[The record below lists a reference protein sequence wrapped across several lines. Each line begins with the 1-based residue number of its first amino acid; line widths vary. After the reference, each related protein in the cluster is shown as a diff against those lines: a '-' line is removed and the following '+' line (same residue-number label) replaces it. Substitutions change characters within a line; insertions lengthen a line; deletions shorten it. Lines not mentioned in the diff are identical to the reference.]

1 MGIPEMKSIKEELQD
16 KFLENK
22 IEILKADVISKE
34 KAMSEIQ
41 GEIELMRQARQFLLS
56 FSENLRDKVKERLE
70 SIVNTAL
77 KAVFT
82 DEQNEFKIIPRQTK
96 NGVMYDLFGVTNGKI
111 TPLQDSNA
119 GGLLDIVAMALQIAF
134 LRLFSNRLRQTM
146 ILDEPFKNLD
156 KRRIVLACQWLKL
169 VSVEFEIQFIIVTHL
184 DDLIENAD
192 KVFRFVKVAGETQ
205 VR

>member
-1 MGIPEMKSIKEELQD
+1 MKAIKEELSD

-22 IEILKADVISKE
+22 IEILKSDVASKE
-34 KAMSEIQ
+34 RQMQEIV
-41 GEIELMRQARQFLLS
+41 EELEMVRQARQFLLS

-77 KAVFT
+77 KAVFV
-82 DEQNEFKIIPRQTK
+82 DEQNEFKIIPKQTK
-96 NGVMYDLFGVTNGKI
+96 NGIVYDLFGVTNGLI

-119 GGLLDIVAMALQIAF
+119 GGFMDIVAMALQIAF

-156 KRRIVLACQWLKL
+156 KNRIVLACQWLKL
-169 VSVEFEIQFIIVTHL
+169 VSQEFDIQFIIVTHI
-184 DDLIENAD
+184 DDLIDNAD
-192 KVFRFVKVAGETQ
+192 KVFRFVKIAGETQ